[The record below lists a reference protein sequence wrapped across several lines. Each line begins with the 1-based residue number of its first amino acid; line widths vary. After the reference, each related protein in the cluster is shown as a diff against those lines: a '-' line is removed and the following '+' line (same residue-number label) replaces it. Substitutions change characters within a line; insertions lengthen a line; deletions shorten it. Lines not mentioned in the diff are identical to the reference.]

1 MNTFFPTVK
10 IHTASPSIVRRL
22 RSLRHACKRHALL
35 PCTPPAGNNPQ
46 IEPSP
51 HMRSFWNTKGGIH
64 AIDQWQPGCW
74 VQVTCPVEDDVDY
87 LVNTLGMPDY
97 FITDV
102 ADTDERARYDLD
114 EGWLMIIL
122 RIPHLKTINSRAPYT
137 TIPLGVVIKDNIIVT
152 ICDQETRMLMDFVNH
167 QMRRAE
173 GFSDAADLVFRLF
186 LSASVWYLKYL
197 KQVNGLIEKAKRKL
211 GAQID
216 NQDLVSLSRLQDSLT
231 YFATSIRG
239 NETLLSKLKFRLP
252 VDELDAELIEDVNIE
267 MNQARETTA
276 IYTNILNATMDTYA
290 NVINNNMNKV
300 MRLLTSLNM
309 IIMFPTLIA
318 SLFGMNLINGMERWA
333 WGFPVAIVISIL
345 STIFGL
351 MWFKRNHWL

>member
-1 MNTFFPTVK
+1 
-10 IHTASPSIVRRL
+10 
-22 RSLRHACKRHALL
+22 
-35 PCTPPAGNNPQ
+35 
-46 IEPSP
+46 
-51 HMRSFWNTKGGIH
+51 MRSFWNTKKGVTP
-64 AIDQWQPGCW
+64 IDEWQPGCW
-74 VQVTCPVEDDVDY
+74 VQITCPVEDDVRF
-87 LVNTLGMPDY
+87 LVDELHMPDY

-102 ADTDERARYDLD
+102 ADADERARYDMD

-122 RIPHLKTINSRAPYT
+122 RIPQLKSVNSRTPYT
-137 TIPLGVVIKDNIIVT
+137 TIPLGVVLKGDVIIT
-152 ICDQETRMLMDFVNH
+152 ICDQEARMMVDFVNH
-167 QMRRAE
+167 QQRRAE

-197 KQVNGLIEKAKRKL
+197 KQVNGLIEKAKRNL
-211 GAQID
+211 GGQID
-216 NQDLVSLSRLQDSLT
+216 NEDLVSLARLQDSLT

-267 MNQARETTA
+267 MNQARETTQ
-276 IYTNILNATMDTYA
+276 IYSNILDSTMDTYA

-318 SLFGMNLINGMERWA
+318 SLFGMNLVNGMETSRF
-333 WGFPVAIVISIL
+333 GFFVAILISII
-345 STIFGL
+345 STLLGL
-351 MWFKRNHWL
+351 MWFKRKKWL

>member
-1 MNTFFPTVK
+1 
-10 IHTASPSIVRRL
+10 
-22 RSLRHACKRHALL
+22 
-35 PCTPPAGNNPQ
+35 
-46 IEPSP
+46 
-51 HMRSFWNTKGGIH
+51 MRSFWNTKKGVTP
-64 AIDQWQPGCW
+64 IDEWQPGCW
-74 VQVTCPVEDDVDY
+74 VQITCPVEDDVRF
-87 LVNTLGMPDY
+87 LVDELHMPDY

-102 ADTDERARYDLD
+102 ADADERARYDMD

-122 RIPHLKTINSRAPYT
+122 RIPHLKSVNSRTPYT
-137 TIPLGVVIKDNIIVT
+137 TIPLGVVLKGDAIIT
-152 ICDQETRMLMDFVNH
+152 ICDQEARMMVDFVNH
-167 QMRRAE
+167 QQRRAE

-197 KQVNGLIEKAKRKL
+197 KQVNGLIEKAKRNL
-211 GAQID
+211 GGQID
-216 NQDLVSLSRLQDSLT
+216 NEDLVSLARLQDSLT

-267 MNQARETTA
+267 MNQARETTQ
-276 IYTNILNATMDTYA
+276 IYSNILDSTMDTYA

-318 SLFGMNLINGMERWA
+318 SLFGMNLVNGMETSRF
-333 WGFPVAIVISIL
+333 GFLIAIVISVI
-345 STIFGL
+345 STILGL
-351 MWFKRNHWL
+351 FWFRRKNWL

>member
-1 MNTFFPTVK
+1 
-10 IHTASPSIVRRL
+10 
-22 RSLRHACKRHALL
+22 
-35 PCTPPAGNNPQ
+35 
-46 IEPSP
+46 
-51 HMRSFWNTKGGIH
+51 MRSFWNTKKGVTP
-64 AIDQWQPGCW
+64 IDEWQPGCW
-74 VQVTCPVEDDVDY
+74 VQITCPVEDDVRF
-87 LVNTLGMPDY
+87 LVDELHMPDY

-102 ADTDERARYDLD
+102 ADADERARYDMD

-122 RIPHLKTINSRAPYT
+122 RIPHLKSVSSRTPYT
-137 TIPLGVVIKDNIIVT
+137 TIPLGVVLKGDVIIT
-152 ICDQETRMLMDFVNH
+152 ICDQEARMMVDFVNH
-167 QMRRAE
+167 QQRRSE

-197 KQVNGLIEKAKRKL
+197 KQVNGLIEKAKRNL
-211 GAQID
+211 GGQID
-216 NQDLVSLSRLQDSLT
+216 NEDLVSLARLQDSLT

-267 MNQARETTA
+267 MNQARETTQ
-276 IYTNILNATMDTYA
+276 IYSNILDSTMDTYA

-318 SLFGMNLINGMERWA
+318 SLFGMNLVNGMETSRF
-333 WGFPVAIVISIL
+333 GFFVAILISII
-345 STIFGL
+345 STILGL
-351 MWFKRNHWL
+351 MWFKRKKWL

>member
-1 MNTFFPTVK
+1 
-10 IHTASPSIVRRL
+10 
-22 RSLRHACKRHALL
+22 
-35 PCTPPAGNNPQ
+35 
-46 IEPSP
+46 
-51 HMRSFWNTKGGIH
+51 MRSFWNTKKGVTP
-64 AIDQWQPGCW
+64 IDEWQPGCW
-74 VQVTCPVEDDVDY
+74 VQITCPVEDDVRF
-87 LVNTLGMPDY
+87 LVNELHMPDY

-102 ADTDERARYDLD
+102 ADADERARYDMD

-122 RIPHLKTINSRAPYT
+122 RIPHLKSVNSRTPYT
-137 TIPLGVVIKDNIIVT
+137 TIPLGVVLKGDVIIT
-152 ICDQETRMLMDFVNH
+152 ICDQEARMMVDFVNH
-167 QMRRAE
+167 QQRRAE

-197 KQVNGLIEKAKRKL
+197 KQVNGLIEKAKRNL
-211 GAQID
+211 GGQID
-216 NQDLVSLSRLQDSLT
+216 NEDLVSLARLQDSLT

-267 MNQARETTA
+267 MNQARETTQ
-276 IYTNILNATMDTYA
+276 IYSNILDSTMDTYA

-318 SLFGMNLINGMERWA
+318 SLFGMNLVNGMETSRF
-333 WGFPVAIVISIL
+333 GFFVAILISII
-345 STIFGL
+345 STILGL
-351 MWFKRNHWL
+351 MWFKRKKWL

>member
-1 MNTFFPTVK
+1 
-10 IHTASPSIVRRL
+10 
-22 RSLRHACKRHALL
+22 
-35 PCTPPAGNNPQ
+35 
-46 IEPSP
+46 
-51 HMRSFWNTKGGIH
+51 MRSFWNTKKGVTP
-64 AIDQWQPGCW
+64 IDEWQPGCW
-74 VQVTCPVEDDVDY
+74 VQITCPVEDDVRF
-87 LVNTLGMPDY
+87 LVNELHMPDY

-102 ADTDERARYDLD
+102 ADADERARYDMD

-122 RIPHLKTINSRAPYT
+122 RIPHLKSVNSRTPYT
-137 TIPLGVVIKDNIIVT
+137 TIPLGVVLKGDVVVT
-152 ICDQETRMLMDFVNH
+152 ICDQEARMMVDFVNH
-167 QMRRAE
+167 QQRRAE

-197 KQVNGLIEKAKRKL
+197 KQVNGLIEKAKRNL
-211 GAQID
+211 GGQID
-216 NQDLVSLSRLQDSLT
+216 NEDLVSLSRLQDSLT

-267 MNQARETTA
+267 MNQARETTQ
-276 IYTNILNATMDTYA
+276 IYSNILDSTMDTYA

-318 SLFGMNLINGMERWA
+318 SLFGMNLINGMENLRF
-333 WGFPVAIVISIL
+333 GFPIAIIISIL
-345 STIFGL
+345 STVLGL
-351 MWFKRNHWL
+351 LWFRRKKWL

>member
-1 MNTFFPTVK
+1 
-10 IHTASPSIVRRL
+10 
-22 RSLRHACKRHALL
+22 
-35 PCTPPAGNNPQ
+35 
-46 IEPSP
+46 
-51 HMRSFWNTKGGIH
+51 MRSFWNTKKGVTP
-64 AIDQWQPGCW
+64 IDKWQPGCW
-74 VQVTCPVEDDVDY
+74 VQITCPVEDDVRF
-87 LVNTLGMPDY
+87 LVDELHMPDY

-102 ADTDERARYDLD
+102 ADADERARYDMD

-122 RIPHLKTINSRAPYT
+122 RIPHLKSVNSRTPYT
-137 TIPLGVVIKDNIIVT
+137 TIPLGVVLKGDVIIT
-152 ICDQETRMLMDFVNH
+152 ICDQEARMMVDFVNH
-167 QMRRAE
+167 QQRRAE

-197 KQVNGLIEKAKRKL
+197 KQVNGLIEKAKRNL
-211 GAQID
+211 GGQID
-216 NQDLVSLSRLQDSLT
+216 NEDLVSLARLQDSLT

-267 MNQARETTA
+267 MNQARETTQ
-276 IYTNILNATMDTYA
+276 IYSNILDSTMDTYA

-318 SLFGMNLINGMERWA
+318 SLFGMNLVNGMETSRF
-333 WGFPVAIVISIL
+333 GFFVAILISII
-345 STIFGL
+345 STILGL
-351 MWFKRNHWL
+351 MWFKRKKWL